1 MRALLQRVTAGK
13 VTIGGTTSGE
23 IGPGLVILL
32 GVTGSDTL
40 EDVRYLSAKC
50 VELRIFEDEA
60 GKMNRSLLDIG
71 GAALIVSQ
79 FTLYG
84 DASHGRRPS
93 FTRAARPEL
102 AEPLYEA
109 FIEAVRARG
118 VPVGTGRFGAEMQLE
133 IHNDGPVTILL
144 ESKS

>member
-60 GKMNRSLLDIG
+60 GK
-71 GAALIVSQ
+71 
-79 FTLYG
+79 
-84 DASHGRRPS
+84 
-93 FTRAARPEL
+93 
-102 AEPLYEA
+102 
-109 FIEAVRARG
+109 
-118 VPVGTGRFGAEMQLE
+118 
-133 IHNDGPVTILL
+133 
-144 ESKS
+144 

>member
-1 MRALLQRVTAGK
+1 MRALLQRVTVGK

-60 GKMNRSLLDIG
+60 GKMNRSLLDVG

-93 FTRAARPEL
+93 FTLAARPEL

>member
-60 GKMNRSLLDIG
+60 GKMNRSLLDVG

>member
-60 GKMNRSLLDIG
+60 GKMNRSLLDVG

-84 DASHGRRPS
+84 DASHGRGPS

>member
-13 VTIGGTTSGE
+13 VTIGGAISGE

-60 GKMNRSLLDIG
+60 GKMNRSLLDVG

>member
-60 GKMNRSLLDIG
+60 GKMNRSLLDVG

-133 IHNDGPVTILL
+133 IHTDGPVTILL

>member
-60 GKMNRSLLDIG
+60 GKMNRSLLDVG

-118 VPVGTGRFGAEMQLE
+118 VPVGTGRFGAEMQVASV
-133 IHNDGPVTILL
+133 NDGPVTILFEL
-144 ESKS
+144 

>member
-60 GKMNRSLLDIG
+60 GKMNRSLLDVG

-109 FIEAVRARG
+109 FIEAVRTRG

>member
-1 MRALLQRVTAGK
+1 MRVLLQRVTAGK

-23 IGPGLVILL
+23 IGSGLVILL

-60 GKMNRSLLDIG
+60 GKMNRSLLDVG

>member
-60 GKMNRSLLDIG
+60 GKMNRSLLDVG

-118 VPVGTGRFGAEMQLE
+118 VPVGTGRFGAEMQLD

>member
-1 MRALLQRVTAGK
+1 MRALLQRVTVGK

-60 GKMNRSLLDIG
+60 GKMNRSLLDVG